1 MPRFTFKK
9 EERLKSRLSISRLFQ
24 EGRSINFSPLRILYL
39 SKPPGPYPAEM
50 GVAVPKRI
58 IRKASDRNLIK
69 RRMRESYRLFKPQF
83 YKLLNDNGKQFSFM
97 VIYQSEK
104 IEDFKTIN
112 ESLQKAL
119 RKLAQ

>member
-1 MPRFTFKK
+1 
-9 EERLKSRLSISRLFQ
+9 
-24 EGRSINFSPLRILYL
+24 
-39 SKPPGPYPAEM
+39 
-50 GVAVPKRI
+50 
-58 IRKASDRNLIK
+58 
-69 RRMRESYRLFKPQF
+69 MRESYRLFKPQF
-83 YKLLNDNGKQFSFM
+83 YKLLNDNGKKISFM